1 MDNPGS
7 CNTDSFLGNH
17 PNKILIM
24 KPKSDSTHI
33 CTKCQRPLEEGG
45 GCYTFCNGKNFLP
58 IPEENPKHP
67 GCRRPLSRI
76 SSTLNP
82 NKAMKDILVHYIS
95 QERDEDTGLYT
106 DVVYKGYIQHWH
118 CGSGYQMAIILNT
131 EGRFHRTTIDKIWV
145 EKEDMPT
152 TK

>member
-1 MDNPGS
+1 MKTVITASITGMDNPGS

-24 KPKSDSTHI
+24 KPKSNSTHI

-67 GCRRPLSRI
+67 GCRRRKL
-76 SSTLNP
+76 
-82 NKAMKDILVHYIS
+82 
-95 QERDEDTGLYT
+95 
-106 DVVYKGYIQHWH
+106 
-118 CGSGYQMAIILNT
+118 
-131 EGRFHRTTIDKIWV
+131 GR
-145 EKEDMPT
+145 
-152 TK
+152 